1 MIKKTTE
8 QNGMVRATFVLP
20 YEDGQT
26 AVSVVGD
33 FNGWNPAVNKMMRR
47 KNGTRST
54 SVVLEPGNRYR
65 FRYFGAD
72 GVWFNDDAADAY
84 EMGEHGS
91 EDCVLV
97 L

>member
-1 MIKKTTE
+1 MIKKTSE
-8 QNGMVRATFVLP
+8 QDGKVRATFVLP
-20 YEDGQT
+20 YEDGQA

-33 FNGWNPAVNKMMRR
+33 FNDWDPAANKLMRR
-47 KNGTRST
+47 RNGTRST

-72 GVWFNDDAADAY
+72 GVWFNDDEADAY

>member
-1 MIKKTTE
+1 
-8 QNGMVRATFVLP
+8 
-20 YEDGQT
+20 
-26 AVSVVGD
+26 
-33 FNGWNPAVNKMMRR
+33 
-47 KNGTRST
+47 
-54 SVVLEPGNRYR
+54 VVLEPGNRYR

>member
-1 MIKKTTE
+1 MIKKTNE
-8 QNGMVRATFVLP
+8 QDGKVRATFVLP
-20 YEDGQT
+20 YADGQA

-33 FNGWNPAVNKMMRR
+33 FNGWDPAANKLVRR

-54 SVVLEPGNRYR
+54 SVVLTPGARYR
-65 FRYFGAD
+65 FRYFDAD
-72 GVWFNDDAADAY
+72 GVWFNDDEADAF
-84 EMGEHGS
+84 ELGEHGS